1 MERQGVGM
9 DELKPCPFCGGPASV
24 IEIEDPDVAGE
35 MLYTVWCE
43 ECGCG
48 TVPANTPV
56 EVRRLWNRRT

>member
-48 TVPANTPV
+48 TAPADTPD
-56 EVRRLWNRRT
+56 EVIRLWNRRA